1 MVHLYEYSHKGK
13 PVYLMWDV
21 ESASLSILDYAA
33 FLCAKKKFET
43 LNASQEKDYFA
54 LEETTRKE
62 IENELSELEKDGA
75 LNAPALVKE
84 FSKSTEVVKALCLHI
99 CHDCNLSCDYCF
111 AGGGTYHTERDYMKA
126 EVGKKAVD
134 FLIEN
139 SGARKNLEIDFF
151 GGEPLMNMSAVK
163 EIVAYAKEKAEENG
177 KIFSFTMTTNCLLLN
192 DENIAYLDREMDNV
206 VLSVDGRKCVHNGV
220 RHAKNGKDCFDVILS
235 NALKMRKAR
244 GDKKYYVRGTFTSK
258 NTDFSEDIL
267 FLNDEGFDQISV
279 EPVVL
284 PDDHPLAIK
293 EEHLDKI
300 LSEYEKFTENYLER
314 RSCGKWFNFFHYML
328 DLEHGPCPN
337 KRLTGCGAGTE
348 YLAVTPNGDI
358 YPCHQFAGL
367 EEFRIGN
374 VFSGISKASVR
385 EMFAS
390 QCVLTKTHCKDCFAK
405 YFCGGGCAANA
416 YNFSGD
422 IGGQYKIGCELTKK
436 RLEMSLAVAA
446 IEKSDAFKEDNQ

>member
-13 PVYLMWDV
+13 PIYLMWDV
-21 ESASLSILDYAA
+21 ESASLSIVDYAA
-33 FLCAKKKFET
+33 FLCAKKRFET
-43 LNASQEKDYFA
+43 LDERQSKDYEI
-54 LEETTRKE
+54 LSSDIRKE
-62 IENELSELEKDGA
+62 IEKELSELENEGV
-75 LNAPALVKE
+75 LNASALISD
-84 FSKSTEVVKALCLHI
+84 FSKSTDVVKALCLHI

-126 EVGKKAVD
+126 DVGKKAVD
-134 FLIEN
+134 FLIAN
-139 SGARKNLEIDFF
+139 SGSRKNLEIDFF

-163 EIVAYAKEKAEENG
+163 EIVDYAKAEGEKAG
-177 KIFSFTMTTNCLLLN
+177 KAFSFTMTTNCLLLN
-192 DENIAYLDREMDNV
+192 DDNIDYLNREMDNV

-220 RHAKNGKDCFDVILS
+220 RHAKNGKDCFEPILN

-244 GDKKYYVRGTFTSK
+244 GDKKYYVRGTFTAK
-258 NTDFSEDIL
+258 NTDFCEDIL
-267 FLNDEGFDQISV
+267 FLNDAGFDQISV

-293 EEHLDKI
+293 AEHLDKI
-300 LSEYEKFTENYLER
+300 LSEYERFTEKYLER
-314 RSCGKWFNFFHYML
+314 RANGKWFNFFHYML

-348 YLAVTPNGDI
+348 YLAVTPNGDV

-374 VFSGISKASVR
+374 VFSGLDRPFVR
-385 EMFAS
+385 ERFAA
-390 QCVLTKTHCKDCFAK
+390 QCVLTKPHCKDCFAK

-422 IGGQYKIGCELTKK
+422 IGGQYKMGCELTKK

-446 IEKSDAFKEDNQ
+446 IEKAAPATDNQ